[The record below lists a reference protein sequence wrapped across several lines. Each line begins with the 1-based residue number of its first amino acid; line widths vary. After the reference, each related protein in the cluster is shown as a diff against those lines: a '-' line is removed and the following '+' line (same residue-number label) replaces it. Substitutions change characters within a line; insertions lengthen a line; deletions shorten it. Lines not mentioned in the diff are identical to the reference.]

1 MVKLDKELKKD
12 VELLLDILEKDY
24 NEWLNEKHEEFMKK
38 YKDKWRE
45 LAQKGGEYE
54 KQLRKNKEN
63 L

>member
-1 MVKLDKELKKD
+1 MAKLDKELKKD
-12 VELLLDILEKDY
+12 VELLLDILEEDY
-24 NEWLNEKHEEFMKK
+24 NEWLNKQHEEFMKK